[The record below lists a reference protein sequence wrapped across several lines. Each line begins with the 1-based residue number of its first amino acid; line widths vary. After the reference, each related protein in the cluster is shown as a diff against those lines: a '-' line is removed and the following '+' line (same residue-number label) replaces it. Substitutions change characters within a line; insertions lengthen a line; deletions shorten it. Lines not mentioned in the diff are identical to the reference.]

1 MTTTNKSETIK
12 FNIQLYGQ
20 YWDKPPISEILIND
34 QSISKQEIISDEN
47 NPTIITFEHKLFDG
61 ETYKV
66 VIKNL
71 NKDNS
76 QTVVENGNIIKDQI
90 LFIKS
95 ITIDEIDIGGL
106 IYEGKYYPEYPEP
119 WASEQRSAGKD
130 LPEYIKNVT
139 SMGHNGRWEL
149 EFTSP
154 FYMWLLEN
162 LY

>member
-1 MTTTNKSETIK
+1 MSTETIK
-12 FNIQLYGQ
+12 FKIELYAQ
-20 YWDKPPISEILIND
+20 YWDKPPITEILIND
-34 QSISKQEIISDEN
+34 NVVCNKQEITSNEDKPTVIEFEYTLEAEKKYTFRVN
-47 NPTIITFEHKLFDG
+47 NC
-61 ETYKV
+61 
-66 VIKNL
+66 

-76 QTVVENGNIIKDQI
+76 QTVIEDDKIIKDQL

-95 ITIDEIDIGGL
+95 VSIDDIDLGGL
-106 IYEGKYYPEYPEP
+106 IYEAKYYPEYLEP

-139 SMGHNGRWEL
+139 SMGHNGRWEIT
-149 EFTSP
+149 FTSP

>member
-1 MTTTNKSETIK
+1 MTSENIK
-12 FNIQLYGQ
+12 FKIELFGE
-20 YWDKPPISEILIND
+20 YWNKPPMTEILIND
-34 QSISKQEIISDEN
+34 TVVYNKQEITSNND
-47 NPTIITFEHKLFDG
+47 NPTVIEFEHNLESEKKYVLA
-61 ETYKV
+61 
-66 VIKNL
+66 IKNC

-76 QTVVENGNIIKDQI
+76 QTVVEDGKIIKDQL

-95 ITIDEIDIGGL
+95 VFIDDIDLGGL
-106 IYEGKYYPEYPEP
+106 VYEAKYYPEYPEP

-130 LPEYIKNVT
+130 LPEYVKNT
-139 SMGHNGRWEL
+139 ISLGHNGRWEI

>member
-1 MTTTNKSETIK
+1 MTTETIK
-12 FNIQLYGQ
+12 FKIELYAQ
-20 YWDKPPISEILIND
+20 YWDKAPMVEILLND
-34 QSISKQEIISDEN
+34 ESKNKQEITSDEE
-47 NPTIITFEHKLFDG
+47 NPTVIEFEHTLN
-61 ETYKV
+61 ETEQYKFI
-66 VIKNL
+66 IKKS

-76 QTVVENGNIIKDQI
+76 QTVIENGKIVKDQM

-95 ITIDEIDIGGL
+95 VTIDEINLGGIL
-106 IYEGKYYPEYPEP
+106 YEAKYYPEYLEP

-149 EFTSP
+149 QFTSP